1 MERRDDL
8 NRALLAKLLEE
19 ALREFEGVL
28 RRETPG
34 LSAREMER
42 YMRAARKFASHL
54 AGETPRTRGRQ
65 SRGGGGAAAGGAA
78 RSK

>member
-1 MERRDDL
+1 MDRRDDL

-19 ALREFEGVL
+19 ALGEFEEVL

-34 LSAREMER
+34 LSATETER

-54 AGETPRTRGRQ
+54 VGETPRTRGRQ
-65 SRGGGGAAAGGAA
+65 SRGGGAVSA